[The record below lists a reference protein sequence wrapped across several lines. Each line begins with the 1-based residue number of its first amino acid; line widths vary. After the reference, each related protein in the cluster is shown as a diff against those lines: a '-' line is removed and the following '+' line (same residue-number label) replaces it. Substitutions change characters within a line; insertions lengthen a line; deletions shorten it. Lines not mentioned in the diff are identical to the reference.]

1 MPLVTSENPAEVE
14 RLLGS
19 LFDYAPLREAA

>member
-14 RLLGS
+14 RLLGWV
-19 LFDYAPLREAA
+19 FDYVPLREAA